1 MFPGKRGLT
10 KRIPAGL
17 SSARACASAQ
27 GPSRKES
34 GGLSPSFIL
43 LQKNISPK
51 DQMFSRGAKTLAET
65 RTAAL
70 NFTQSC
76 CLSSYAWGFTCWQ
89 FQHLL
94 PKSHLPSAFLSS
106 LFFSAFPPC
115 AATHLPSPSW
125 REVLPWEA
133 SNRRLPNA
141 EWSLPYLDGDH
152 PGFTVLGLCSSL
164 WSNSS
169 EDKGASPVKQSSESS
184 PWLSPPWWTTETPFS
199 QSTTAHWM
207 PLTPVPTT
215 FLGQRC
221 LANVCKCHR
230 LAQMSASALIPQE
243 KKQQG
248 ARDSN
253 Q

>member
-152 PGFTVLGLCSSL
+152 PGFTVLGLRSSL

-184 PWLSPPWWTTETPFS
+184 PWLSPPWIS
-199 QSTTAHWM
+199 QGGECCMESCFAQGKEKSVLHAAEASPAGNLQNKQYWRWKNHALYAPHSAH
-207 PLTPVPTT
+207 L
-215 FLGQRC
+215 L
-221 LANVCKCHR
+221 
-230 LAQMSASALIPQE
+230 
-243 KKQQG
+243 
-248 ARDSN
+248 
-253 Q
+253 